1 MRIRPWA
8 LSRRELRKSRRALIG
23 SLIEIEGSFSVKR
36 DRYDIGFMGFIG
48 SIGFMGS
55 IGFIRA
61 IFSSD
66 SLSVSLSA
74 FSSLGSFRI
83 DSI

>member
-1 MRIRPWA
+1 M
-8 LSRRELRKSRRALIG
+8 
-23 SLIEIEGSFSVKR
+23 KR

-48 SIGFMGS
+48 SIGFIGFMGS